1 MKLII
6 QIPCYNEEETL
17 SETINDIPE
26 KIDGI
31 DEIEILVVNDGSTD
45 TTTQVARELQVNYIV
60 EFPKNLGLARAFD
73 AGLKNCVKYGAD
85 IIVNLDA
92 DNQYCA
98 EDIPKL
104 IKPLLENKADIVIGA
119 RPIEKIKNFSPV
131 KKILQKLGSYVMKK
145 ISGADILDAP
155 SGFRA
160 FSRYAAK
167 RINIFDNYTYT
178 MESIIQ
184 AQRKGLSIVS
194 VPIRVNENDFARP
207 SRLIKNNFQYIF
219 RSAKTMIRFFII
231 YHPFRFFASLA
242 AFFFILGFGIGL
254 RFLYFYFLGDGAG
267 HIQSLILCG
276 LLITV
281 SFQTA
286 LLAII
291 ADLMGINR
299 KLIEDVQIKVQ
310 NIKNGK

>member
-45 TTTQVARELQVNYIV
+45 TTTQVARELKVNYIV

-85 IIVNLDA
+85 IIVNMDA

>member
-17 SETINDIPE
+17 PETINSIPR
-26 KIDGI
+26 
-31 DEIEILVVNDGSTD
+31 EIEGVDKVEILIINDGSTD
-45 TTTQVARELQVNYIV
+45 NTTYAAKKLNADYIV
-60 EFPKNLGLARAFD
+60 EFPKNLGLAKAFD
-73 AGLKNCVKYGAD
+73 AGLKNAVKYGAD

-104 IKPLLENKADIVIGA
+104 IAPILENKADITIGA
-119 RPIEKIKNFSPV
+119 RPIDKIKHFSFT
-131 KKILQKLGSYVMKK
+131 KKILQKLGSFVMKK
-145 ISGADILDAP
+145 ISGADITDAP

-160 FSRYAAK
+160 YTRNAAM

-184 AQRKGLSIVS
+184 AQRKGLVTAS
-194 VPIRVNENDFARP
+194 VPIRVNDDDLRP
-207 SRLIKNNFQYIF
+207 SRLVKNNLNYII
-219 RSAKTMIRFFII
+219 RSAKTMARFFII
-231 YHPFRFFASLA
+231 YHPFRFFSALA
-242 AFFFILGFGIGL
+242 TIFFILGLILGFRYI
-254 RFLYFYFLGDGAG
+254 YFFTLGDGRG

-276 LLITV
+276 LLITI

-291 ADLMGINR
+291 SDLLGVNR
-299 KLIEDVQIKVQ
+299 RLVEDVQIKVQ
-310 NIKNGK
+310 MLQNGR

>member
-17 SETINDIPE
+17 PETINSIP
-26 KIDGI
+26 K
-31 DEIEILVVNDGSTD
+31 EIEGVDKVEILIINDGSTD
-45 TTTQVARELQVNYIV
+45 NTTYAAKKLNAYYIV

-73 AGLKNCVKYGAD
+73 VGLKNAVKYGAD

-104 IKPLLENKADIVIGA
+104 IQPILENRADITIGA
-119 RPIEKIKNFSPV
+119 RPIDKIRHFSLL
-131 KKILQKLGSYVMKK
+131 KKILQKLGSFVMKK
-145 ISGADILDAP
+145 ISGTDIVDAP

-160 FSRYAAK
+160 FTRSAAMK
-167 RINIFDNYTYT
+167 INIFDNYTYT

-184 AQRKGLSIVS
+184 AKRKGLVIAS
-194 VPIRVNENDFARP
+194 VPIRINEDELRP
-207 SRLIKNNFQYIF
+207 SRLVKNNFNYIC
-219 RSAKTMIRFFII
+219 RCAKTMIRFFII
-231 YHPFRFFASLA
+231 YHPFRFFISLA
-242 AFFFILGFGIGL
+242 VIFFIMGLFLGF
-254 RFLYFYFLGDGAG
+254 RYLYFFLLGDGQG

-276 LLITV
+276 LLITGG
-281 SFQTA
+281 FQTA

-291 ADLMGINR
+291 SDLLAINR
-299 KLIEDVQIKVQ
+299 KLVEDIQIKVQ
-310 NIKNGK
+310 TLQNRK

>member
-17 SETINDIPE
+17 PETINSIP
-26 KIDGI
+26 K
-31 DEIEILVVNDGSTD
+31 EIEGVDKVEILIINDGSTD
-45 TTTQVARELQVNYIV
+45 NTTYAAKKLNADYIV

-73 AGLKNCVKYGAD
+73 VGLKNAVKYGAD

-104 IKPLLENKADIVIGA
+104 IQPILENRADITIGA
-119 RPIEKIKNFSPV
+119 RPIDKIRHFSPL
-131 KKILQKLGSYVMKK
+131 KKILQKLGSFVMKK
-145 ISGADILDAP
+145 ISGADIADAP

-160 FSRYAAK
+160 FTRSAAMK
-167 RINIFDNYTYT
+167 INIFDNYTYT

-184 AQRKGLSIVS
+184 AKRKGLVIAS
-194 VPIRVNENDFARP
+194 VPIRVNEDDLRP
-207 SRLIKNNFQYIF
+207 SRLVKNNFNYIC

-242 AFFFILGFGIGL
+242 CIFLLLGVGIGF
-254 RFLYFYFLGDGAG
+254 RYLYFFYLGDGAG

-276 LLITV
+276 LLITI

-291 ADLMGINR
+291 SDLLAINR

-310 NIKNGK
+310 VLQNGR

>member
-1 MKLII
+1 M
-6 QIPCYNEEETL
+6 
-17 SETINDIPE
+17 
-26 KIDGI
+26 
-31 DEIEILVVNDGSTD
+31 
-45 TTTQVARELQVNYIV
+45 
-60 EFPKNLGLARAFD
+60 
-73 AGLKNCVKYGAD
+73 KNCVKYGAD

>member
-6 QIPCYNEEETL
+6 QIPCYNEEKSLPVTL
-17 SETINDIPE
+17 SAIPK
-26 KIDGI
+26 KIKGA
-31 DEIEILVVNDGSTD
+31 DEIEILIINDGSSDNTVN
-45 TTTQVARELQVNYIV
+45 TAKNLGVNYIV
-60 EFPKNLGLARAFD
+60 SFSKNLGLARAFD
-73 AGLKNCVKYGAD
+73 AGLKACIKNGAD

-98 EDIPKL
+98 DDIEKL
-104 IKPLLENKADIVIGA
+104 IQPILENKADIVIGA
-119 RPIEKIKNFSPV
+119 RPIDSIKHFSPV
-131 KKILQKLGSYVMKK
+131 KKLLQKLGSFVMKK

-160 FSRYAAK
+160 FSKNAAM
-167 RINIFDNYTYT
+167 RINIFDTYTYT

-184 AQRKGLSIVS
+184 AQRKGLSILS
-194 VPIRVNENDFARP
+194 VPIRVNKDLRP
-207 SRLIKNNFQYIF
+207 SRLVKNNFNYIF

-231 YHPFRFFASLA
+231 YHPFRFFISLA
-242 AFFFILGFGIGL
+242 LIFLALGLFLGF
-254 RFLYFYFLGDGAG
+254 RYLYFFLLGDGAG

-276 LLITV
+276 LLITGG
-281 SFQTA
+281 FQTA

-291 ADLMGINR
+291 SDLLAINR

-310 NIKNGK
+310 TLQNGKN

>member
-17 SETINDIPE
+17 PETINSIPR
-26 KIDGI
+26 
-31 DEIEILVVNDGSTD
+31 EIEGVDKVEILIINDGSTD
-45 TTTQVARELQVNYIV
+45 NTTYAAKKLNADYIV
-60 EFPKNLGLARAFD
+60 EFPKNLGLAKAFD
-73 AGLKNCVKYGAD
+73 AGLKNAVKYGAD

-104 IKPLLENKADIVIGA
+104 IAPILENKADIVIGA
-119 RPIEKIKNFSPV
+119 RPIDKIKHFSFT
-131 KKILQKLGSYVMKK
+131 KKVLQKLGSFVMKL
-145 ISGADILDAP
+145 ISGADIIDAP

-160 FSRYAAK
+160 YTRNAAM

-184 AQRKGLSIVS
+184 AQRKGLVTAS
-194 VPIRVNENDFARP
+194 VPIRVNEDDLRP
-207 SRLIKNNFQYIF
+207 SRLVKNNFNYIV

-242 AFFFILGFGIGL
+242 FIFFLLGLALGV
-254 RFLYFYFLGDGAG
+254 RYLYFFYLGDGAG
-267 HIQSLILCG
+267 HVQSLILCG
-276 LLITV
+276 LLITI

-291 ADLMGINR
+291 SDLLGINR
-299 KLIEDVQIKVQ
+299 KLVEDVQIKVQ
-310 NIKNGK
+310 MLQNGK

>member
-17 SETINDIPE
+17 ATTINAIPRA
-26 KIDGI
+26 IRGI
-31 DEIEILVVNDGSTD
+31 DEIEIVVVNDGSND
-45 TTTQVARELQVNYIV
+45 NTTQVAKNLKVDYII
-60 EFPKNLGLARAFD
+60 EHPKNLGLARAFD
-73 AGLKNCVKYGAD
+73 TALRCSIKNGAD

-104 IKPLLENKADIVIGA
+104 IKPILENTADITIGA
-119 RPIEKIKNFSPV
+119 RPISRISHFSLT
-131 KKILQKLGSYVMKK
+131 KKILQKFGSFVMKK
-145 ISGADILDAP
+145 LSGADVTDAP

-160 FSRYAAK
+160 FTRSAAM
-167 RINIFDNYTYT
+167 RINIFDTYTYT

-184 AQRKGLSIVS
+184 AQRKGLTITS
-194 VPIRVNENDFARP
+194 VPIRVNDELRP
-207 SRLIKNNFQYIF
+207 SRLVKSNFSYIM

-231 YHPFRFFASLA
+231 YHPFRFFAFLSSL
-242 AFFFILGFGIGL
+242 FFIAGLGIGL
-254 RFLYFYFLGDGAG
+254 RYLYYFYLGDGAG

-276 LLITV
+276 LLITI

-286 LLAII
+286 LLAIMS
-291 ADLMGINR
+291 DLLAINR
-299 KLIEDVQIKVQ
+299 KLIEDVQIKIQ
-310 NIKNGK
+310 ILQNGK

>member
-17 SETINDIPE
+17 PETINSIP
-26 KIDGI
+26 K
-31 DEIEILVVNDGSTD
+31 EIEGVDKVEILIINDGSTD
-45 TTTQVARELQVNYIV
+45 NTTYAAKKLNADYIV

-73 AGLKNCVKYGAD
+73 VGLKNAVKYGAD

-104 IKPLLENKADIVIGA
+104 IQPILENRADITIGA
-119 RPIEKIKNFSPV
+119 RPIDKIRHFSLM
-131 KKILQKLGSYVMKK
+131 KKILQKLGSFVMKK
-145 ISGADILDAP
+145 ISGADIADAP

-160 FSRYAAK
+160 FTRSAAMK
-167 RINIFDNYTYT
+167 INIFDNYTYT

-184 AQRKGLSIVS
+184 AKRKGLVIAS
-194 VPIRVNENDFARP
+194 VPIRVNEDDLRP
-207 SRLIKNNFQYIF
+207 SRLVKNNLSYIC

-242 AFFFILGFGIGL
+242 CIFLLLGVGIGF
-254 RFLYFYFLGDGAG
+254 RYLYFFYLGDGAG

-276 LLITV
+276 LLITI

-291 ADLMGINR
+291 SDLLAINR

-310 NIKNGK
+310 VLQNGR

>member
-17 SETINDIPE
+17 PETINSIPR
-26 KIDGI
+26 
-31 DEIEILVVNDGSTD
+31 EIEGVDKVEILIINDGSTD
-45 TTTQVARELQVNYIV
+45 NTTYAAKKLNADYIV
-60 EFPKNLGLARAFD
+60 EFPKNLGLAKAFD
-73 AGLKNCVKYGAD
+73 AGLKNAVKYGAD

-104 IKPLLENKADIVIGA
+104 IAPILENKADITIGA
-119 RPIEKIKNFSPV
+119 RPIDKIKHFSFT
-131 KKILQKLGSYVMKK
+131 KKILQKLGSFVMKK
-145 ISGADILDAP
+145 ISGADVIDAP

-160 FSRYAAK
+160 YTRNAAM

-184 AQRKGLSIVS
+184 AQRKGLVTAS
-194 VPIRVNENDFARP
+194 VPIRVNEDDLRP
-207 SRLIKNNFQYIF
+207 SRLVKNNLNYII
-219 RSAKTMIRFFII
+219 RSAKTMVRFFII
-231 YHPFRFFASLA
+231 YHPFRFFAALSTI
-242 AFFFILGFGIGL
+242 FFILGLVLGFRYI
-254 RFLYFYFLGDGAG
+254 YFFTLGDGRG

-276 LLITV
+276 LLITI

-286 LLAII
+286 LLAVIS
-291 ADLMGINR
+291 DLLGVNR
-299 KLIEDVQIKVQ
+299 RLVEDVQIKVQ
-310 NIKNGK
+310 MLQNGR

>member
-45 TTTQVARELQVNYIV
+45 TTTQVARELKVNYIV

-299 KLIEDVQIKVQ
+299 KLIQDVQIKVQ

>member
-17 SETINDIPE
+17 PETINSIP
-26 KIDGI
+26 K
-31 DEIEILVVNDGSTD
+31 EIEGVDKVEILIINDGSTD
-45 TTTQVARELQVNYIV
+45 NTTYAAKKLNADYIV

-73 AGLKNCVKYGAD
+73 VGLKNAVKYGAD

-104 IKPLLENKADIVIGA
+104 IQPILDNRADITIGA
-119 RPIEKIKNFSPV
+119 RPIDKIRHFSPL
-131 KKILQKLGSYVMKK
+131 KKILQKLGSFVMKK
-145 ISGADILDAP
+145 ISGADIADAP

-160 FSRYAAK
+160 FTRSAAMK
-167 RINIFDNYTYT
+167 INIFDNYTYT

-184 AQRKGLSIVS
+184 AKRKGLVIAS
-194 VPIRVNENDFARP
+194 VPIRVNEDDLRP
-207 SRLIKNNFQYIF
+207 SRLVKNNLNYIC

-242 AFFFILGFGIGL
+242 CIFFLIGLGIGL
-254 RFLYFYFLGDGAG
+254 RYLYFFYLGDGAG
-267 HIQSLILCG
+267 HVQSLILCG
-276 LLITV
+276 LLITI

-291 ADLMGINR
+291 SDLLAINR

-310 NIKNGK
+310 ILQNGR